1 MLRRC
6 IHRILVKI
14 FPSKSSQLFQSECPN
29 SPYACPEIILGND
42 ERNEILPPSIE
53 CNVFPNFWPPASGL
67 RTPGSAWIANFLAL
81 VLALLVPSLLIL
93 GGFTIDLM
101 GWEHQQVEQSFEQG
115 SQVLIDTGS
124 QYTSIGPF
132 RFQYS
137 NLPFW
142 NLLSSYKALGLIGLL
157 GVGLALMSVLN
168 WLQRRSGVQSALDT
182 EEQMH
187 QRLFHHSGALA
198 LERGLSAQAGLLQS
212 FHEQTIPAMRMAI
225 INWLQVYPKHFL
237 QIGLLVILAG
247 LIHPLLTIAALIA
260 AWIIRN
266 VHLWQQA
273 GHIKQR
279 WVEQQRWGAAHEQ
292 LGKVSQTAPLM
303 ATIHDSRETLDHF
316 RSNMTTYRNAA
327 SQVLSYDKAKLPLVP
342 LSLAALGTGLI
353 FLLALGMLDPRK
365 HLSLGAGFVWTASIC
380 AAIYSGY
387 RIATARLS
395 VAKATPKLAQIYE
408 YLAIQATSSSSA
420 TKMLS
425 KNLSQGVSVEHV
437 TLQSGNNQKL
447 LDDVSASFKPGQLT
461 AIISSDPFLSKAL
474 VEMILGFGQPVS
486 GRLMFDDVDSKD
498 LSSESIRQH
507 SLWIAPNGP
516 LVTGT
521 IEDNLWLGL
530 QRDATIDLREITQLA
545 RVSEA
550 VLELPDGLQTLVS
563 FNEQR
568 LSPDL
573 MFRLGIARAFLKKPS
588 IVVAEEPASTQAGIE
603 AETTRAL
610 LEARNHACIV
620 LVLPNRLSTLRAADQ
635 VIVLHNRKVADVGT
649 HNELLERSELYRHW
663 NYVHFAPVIR

>member
-1 MLRRC
+1 L
-6 IHRILVKI
+6 
-14 FPSKSSQLFQSECPN
+14 
-29 SPYACPEIILGND
+29 
-42 ERNEILPPSIE
+42 
-53 CNVFPNFWPPASGL
+53 
-67 RTPGSAWIANFLAL
+67 LAL
-81 VLALLVPSLLIL
+81 VLALLVPALLLL
-93 GGFTIDLM
+93 GGFAIDLM
-101 GWEHQQVEQSFEQG
+101 GWEHQRVEQSFEPG
-115 SQVLIDTGS
+115 SQVLIDTAS
-124 QYTSIGPF
+124 QYTSIGPL

-142 NLLSSYKALGLIGLL
+142 NLLSSVKALGLIGLL
-157 GVGLALMSVLN
+157 GVGLAIMSLLN
-168 WLQRRSGVQSALDT
+168 WLQRKAGVQSALDT
-182 EEQMH
+182 EEQVH

-198 LERGLSAQAGLLQS
+198 IERGLSAQAGLLQS

-237 QIGLLVILAG
+237 QIGLLVVLAG

-266 VHLWQQA
+266 IYFWQQA
-273 GHIKQR
+273 GQIKHR
-279 WVEQQRWGAAHEQ
+279 WVEQQRWAAAHEQ
-292 LGKVSQTAPLM
+292 LGAVAQTAPLM
-303 ATIHDSRETLDHF
+303 ATIHDSRETLDHY
-316 RSNMTTYRNAA
+316 RSNMMTYRNAA
-327 SQVLSYDKAKLPLVP
+327 SQVLGYDKAKLPLVS
-342 LSLAALGTGLI
+342 LSLAAFGTGLV

-365 HLSLGAGFVWTASIC
+365 HLSIGAGFVWTASIC

-387 RIATARLS
+387 RIASARLLVS
-395 VAKATPKLAQIYE
+395 KAIPKLAQLHQ
-408 YLAIQATSSSSA
+408 YLAIQAKPSSST

-425 KNLSQGVSVEHV
+425 KKLARGVLAEHV
-437 TLQSGNNQKL
+437 TIQAGNNQKL
-447 LDDVSASFKPGQLT
+447 LDDVSATFKPGQLT

-474 VEMILGFGQPVS
+474 VEMVLGFGQPVS
-486 GRLMFDDVDSKD
+486 GRLMFDEVDSKD

-507 SLWIAPNGP
+507 SLWISPNGP

-530 QRDATIDLREITQLA
+530 QRDATVDLREITQLA
-545 RVSEA
+545 RVSDA

-620 LVLPNRLSTLRAADQ
+620 IVLPNRLSTLRAADQ
-635 VIVLHNRKVADVGT
+635 VVVLHNRKVADVGT

-663 NYVHFAPVIR
+663 NYVHFAPVIK